1 MATAE
6 TPNGVRLLTLD
17 PATFA
22 EHIENDGGFGRQSSA
37 LVAAFDIEVGNSWGT
52 SVVFRR
58 NTTADPAIAPIEV
71 TVDYGKSEIDEVA
84 SRLLLYGET
93 LVALF
98 CLSCWDLL
106 LAKEYGIC
114 GACEARSALDIVA
127 LARELRADA

>member
-17 PATFA
+17 PARFA
-22 EHIENDGGFGRQSSA
+22 EHIENDGGFGRQSSS
-37 LVAAFDIEVGNSWGT
+37 LVAAFDIEANNSRGT

-58 NTTADPAIAPIEV
+58 NITDDPSVPPVEV
-71 TVDYGKSEIDEVA
+71 TVDFGKSEIDEAA

-114 GACEARSALDIVA
+114 GACEARSALDLVA